1 MKIITLFGTET
12 GNAEMVA
19 DDIVEALASD
29 FEACA
34 HDMADFD
41 IHDIRQEDVL
51 LLVCSTYGNGELPNS
66 AQPLFDMLV
75 SEQPELSQL
84 RFATFG
90 LGDSF
95 YETFNKGSQI
105 MADQLLALGATEIAE
120 RGRHD
125 ASSGELPGDVALAWL
140 KTVVSSL

>member
-19 DDIVEALASD
+19 DDIVEALSSD
-29 FEACA
+29 FDASA
-34 HDMADFD
+34 QDMADFD
-41 IHDIRQEDVL
+41 IGETREGDIL
-51 LLVCSTYGNGELPNS
+51 LLVCSTYGDGELPNS
-66 AQPLFDMLV
+66 AQPLY
-75 SEQPELSQL
+75 EQLTNNQPNLSHL

-95 YETFNKGSQI
+95 YATFNQGSQI
-105 MADQLLALGATEIAE
+105 MADQFLALGAREMAE

-140 KTVVSSL
+140 KTVVSAF

>member
-19 DDIVEALASD
+19 DDIVEALSSD
-29 FEACA
+29 FDASA
-34 HDMADFD
+34 QDMADFD
-41 IHDIRQEDVL
+41 IGETQEGDIV
-51 LLVCSTYGNGELPNS
+51 LLVCSTYGDGELPNS
-66 AQPLFDMLV
+66 AQPFYDYLT
-75 SEQPELSQL
+75 SEQPDLSHL

-95 YETFNKGSQI
+95 YATFNQGSQI
-105 MADQLLALGATEIAE
+105 MADRFLALGAHEITE
-120 RGRHD
+120 RGLHD

-140 KTVVSSL
+140 KTVVSTF

>member
-1 MKIITLFGTET
+1 MNIITLFGTET

-34 HDMADFD
+34 RDMADFD
-41 IHDIRQEDVL
+41 IHDVQKEDVL
-51 LLVCSTYGNGELPNS
+51 LLVCSTYGDGELPNS
-66 AQPLFDMLV
+66 AQPLFDMLRT
-75 SEQPELSQL
+75 EQPDLSQL

-105 MADQLLALGATEIAE
+105 MADQFLALGATEIAE

-125 ASSGELPGDVALAWL
+125 ASSGELPGEVALAWL
-140 KTVVSSL
+140 KDVVSSL